1 MANWQG
7 FLREA
12 HKFWT
17 VAEATWDTAHLNQ
30 AASSAILAV
39 IAANDAICV
48 YFLGE
53 RPGGESHGEAA
64 RFLKD
69 ACKGTRWEQDAA
81 RRAAQFTSIVRE
93 KNAAQYEGRPIGPE
107 TADRIMKQA
116 KRFLDWADRILP
128 DLPVSSPDE

>member
-17 VAEATWDTAHLNQ
+17 VAEVAFDATHTSQ
-30 AASSAILAV
+30 AASNAILAV
-39 IAANDAICV
+39 IAANDAICL
-48 YFLGE
+48 YHLGE

-69 ACKGTRWEQDAA
+69 ACKGTRWERDAA
-81 RRAAQFTSIVRE
+81 KRAVQFTSIIRE
-93 KNAAQYEGRPIGPE
+93 KNAAQYEGRPIGPA

-116 KRFLDWADRILP
+116 KRFIDWADGVLP
-128 DLPVSSPDE
+128 DLPLSPEDE